1 MILGYI
7 DPGSGSVL
15 VQGLVGAF
23 ATLVVFFKNIKM
35 FILSFFRKN
44 KEQEDTIDN

>member
-15 VQGLVGAF
+15 VQGLVVAF
-23 ATLVVFFKNIKM
+23 ASLVVFFKNIKM